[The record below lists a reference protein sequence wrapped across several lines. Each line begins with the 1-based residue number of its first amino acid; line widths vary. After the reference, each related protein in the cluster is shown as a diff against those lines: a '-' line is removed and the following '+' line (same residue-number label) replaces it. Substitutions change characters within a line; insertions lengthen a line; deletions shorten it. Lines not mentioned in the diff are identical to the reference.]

1 MKRRYK
7 GFVTLQVLKFVA
19 IVRTNTFKETS
30 MRLTMKSLILLASMG
45 FASNSI
51 AGEVSRAMFTTGV
64 DNHEP
69 VLMVDSIDSSS
80 YTSISFF
87 TELND
92 LSGHNVTHQWTHN
105 DQVMFEKTFEVKGSR
120 WRVWTSKTLI
130 PSWTGTWTVKVLD
143 DDRTLLASN
152 SFEYQ

>member
-1 MKRRYK
+1 MRPCIKNL
-7 GFVTLQVLKFVA
+7 FFIAALA
-19 IVRTNTFKETS
+19 IS
-30 MRLTMKSLILLASMG
+30 SSS
-45 FASNSI
+45 FA
-51 AGEVSRAMFTTGV
+51 GQVSRALFTIGV

-69 VLMVDSIDSSS
+69 VIIVDSIDSSS

-92 LSGHNVTHQWTHN
+92 LTGQNITHQWTYS
-105 DQVMFEKTFEVKGSR
+105 DKVMFEKTFAVKAAR

-130 PSWTGTWTVKVLD
+130 PSWTGAWTVNVLD
-143 DDRTLLASN
+143 DDRTVLASK